1 MERAY
6 FNNRLFDPTLDFTKR
21 SVPWETAVNMIMPV
35 IGTQL
40 MGRAKDVGTLGE
52 QTYNLLNRKDK
63 YEGDEFMATE
73 LLRAVNALGL
83 TYISPFASDI
93 NLALKSYNDEFYK
106 SKLPLEL
113 FEADKIIHNFS
124 LTNDEVEQIFSDE
137 YNRVLELAKKNKEI
151 NPEEEARKVA
161 NKKVQNYLDDV
172 DNDALY
178 YLYTVKGKKSN
189 NAEYIDGLYELM
201 KDINADKTIPN
212 EKKKVLNEKMANE
225 AKRLE
230 AMYKAYVKGD
240 KSNTVFLFE
249 DQDVSNEYFDRKI
262 NEKVQAKINAIEKE
276 LIRYR

>member
-1 MERAY
+1 M
-6 FNNRLFDPTLDFTKR
+6 
-21 SVPWETAVNMIMPV
+21 
-35 IGTQL
+35 
-40 MGRAKDVGTLGE
+40 VG
-52 QTYNLLNRKDK
+52 
-63 YEGDEFMATE
+63 
-73 LLRAVNALGL
+73 
-83 TYISPFASDI
+83 
-93 NLALKSYNDEFYK
+93 
-106 SKLPLEL
+106 
-113 FEADKIIHNFS
+113 
-124 LTNDEVEQIFSDE
+124 
-137 YNRVLELAKKNKEI
+137 
-151 NPEEEARKVA
+151 RKVA
-161 NKKVQNYLDDV
+161 NKKGQNYLDDV

-212 EKKKVLNEKMANE
+212 ENKKVLNEKMANE

-240 KSNTVFLFE
+240 KSNTVYLFK